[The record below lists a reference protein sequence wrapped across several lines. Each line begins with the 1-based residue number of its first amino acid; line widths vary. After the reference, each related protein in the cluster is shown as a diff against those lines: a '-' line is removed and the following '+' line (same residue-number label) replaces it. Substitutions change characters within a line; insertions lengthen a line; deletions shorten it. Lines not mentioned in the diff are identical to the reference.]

1 MPDIWLYHPAEPQGR
16 IVDTSIVDT
25 LMLEGWVKSPRDLP
39 PGLFFGNDGTH
50 RDARIPLD
58 PVVDVAPAPAL
69 AVPTVAPEPPQGEED
84 PGDNEGKFKDMT
96 RLELIAYAKNTY
108 GETISKAAKRADI
121 IAKLK
126 SLEEL

>member
-1 MPDIWLYHPAEPQGR
+1 MSDIWLYHPAEPQGR

-50 RDARIPLD
+50 RDARIPLG
-58 PVVDVAPAPAL
+58 PVVDEAPAPAP
-69 AVPTVAPEPPQGEED
+69 AAPITTPEPPQAEETS
-84 PGDNEGKFKDMT
+84 GDDEGKFKDMT

-126 SLEEL
+126 GLEEL